1 MQRESSFSANDE
13 WILSNVGFGST
24 SYARV
29 YALNVASFL
38 APKGGKF
45 LCYSDNF
52 GLTGSI
58 LDSTLRNAG
67 YHWRVST
74 ILPFTL
80 DTLLSF
86 DAVWLAGF
94 PPSPDTSVLAAYV
107 KRGGK
112 VYLCGGTH
120 TDGQWTSN
128 AWNGFLRQF
137 GLSFS
142 AALNNASGNLDVLG
156 SHPILAGVRQL
167 YHLHGNGILVSPGDP
182 QVTGLIP
189 NGGAYLFAVHIG
201 VTTSTD
207 PMPSETPRSTSLYQN
222 YPNPFNPGSD
232 IRYQIS
238 EFSIVHLAVYD
249 LLGREVAVLVNE
261 QKPPGTY
268 QVRFDGSSLPSGVYF
283 YHMRAGQFTDTKR
296 LLLLK

>member
-1 MQRESSFSANDE
+1 MQTTLIKYRSQRTMIPFRWILIISALFILGSSARAEGIIVLANDE

-74 ILPFTL
+74 VLPFTL

-94 PPSPDTSVLAAYV
+94 PPAPI
-107 KRGGK
+107 
-112 VYLCGGTH
+112 
-120 TDGQWTSN
+120 
-128 AWNGFLRQF
+128 
-137 GLSFS
+137 
-142 AALNNASGNLDVLG
+142 
-156 SHPILAGVRQL
+156 HPCSQHMSSEVARSTCAGAPIPT
-167 YHLHGNGILVSPGDP
+167 GNGRPTHGIDSSGSLVSPF
-182 QVTGLIP
+182 
-189 NGGAYLFAVHIG
+189 GGTQQCF
-201 VTTSTD
+201 
-207 PMPSETPRSTSLYQN
+207 RK
-222 YPNPFNPGSD
+222 
-232 IRYQIS
+232 
-238 EFSIVHLAVYD
+238 
-249 LLGREVAVLVNE
+249 LGRTRLTSHSGRGPTVI
-261 QKPPGTY
+261 PPAR
-268 QVRFDGSSLPSGVYF
+268 QRDSGLSRRYPG
-283 YHMRAGQFTDTKR
+283 YRAHSERWRVSVCRPYRSDYVHR
-296 LLLLK
+296 SHAL